1 MRLLDDS
8 SKETGSDLD
17 LNRVHLYPERVT
29 FYSKAGEPFM
39 Q

>member
-17 LNRVHLYPERVT
+17 LSRVHFYPERVT
-29 FYSKAGEPFM
+29 VYSKAGEPFM